1 MNKEQINTLATIA
14 TRYAELNSASKQAK
28 QAITEARF
36 KAFNSMLS
44 DEDKQTLYAAEDIL
58 SKIAGKTNVRDAVN
72 YFESL
77 NN

>member
-1 MNKEQINTLATIA
+1 MNKEQTNVLATIA

-44 DEDKQTLYAAEDIL
+44 DDDKQTLYAAEDIL
-58 SKIAGKTNVRDAVN
+58 SKIAGITSQYDAVK